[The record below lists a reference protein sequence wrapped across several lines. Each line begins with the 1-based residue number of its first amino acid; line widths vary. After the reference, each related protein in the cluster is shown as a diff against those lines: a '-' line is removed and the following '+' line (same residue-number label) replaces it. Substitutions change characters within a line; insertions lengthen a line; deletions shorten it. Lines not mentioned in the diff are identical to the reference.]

1 MASNPDLPDA
11 ATPGDEVALLRRRLE
26 RSRREQARL
35 EALLEVRTAE
45 RDRARA
51 ELLRARTELLEKKR
65 EPRRLDRRQSSAI
78 STATK
83 DRIKVMYRLN
93 SDEIGML

>member
-1 MASNPDLPDA
+1 MNSVLFS
-11 ATPGDEVALLRRRLE
+11 PGGWIGGN
-26 RSRREQARL
+26 
-35 EALLEVRTAE
+35 
-45 RDRARA
+45 
-51 ELLRARTELLEKKR
+51 
-65 EPRRLDRRQSSAI
+65 SSAI